1 MISVVIQAGGASRRM
16 GQDKGLVKLAGQPL
30 VQHVLDRVAHLGD
43 EVCITTN
50 RPQAYAFLGLPT
62 ASDPEPGLGAL
73 VGLRTALQAVRGDTV
88 LVVACDMPFLEPS
101 LLRHLLSRAGEAD
114 VVIPRRNGEF
124 EPLHAVY
131 RRSCLTALEAA
142 LARGEAR
149 MISFFPDVRLLPIDQ
164 AELASYDPEGL
175 SFFNVNTPDD
185 LIRAERHLR
194 AASSQPKED
203 IHDA

>member
-1 MISVVIQAGGASRRM
+1 MISIVIQAGGVSRRM
-16 GQDKGLVKLAGQPL
+16 GQDKGLVQLGGRPL
-30 VQHVLDRVAHLGD
+30 VQHVLDRVAQLGD

-50 RPQAYAFLGLPT
+50 RPQAYAFLGVPT
-62 ASDPEPGLGAL
+62 AADPQPGLGAL
-73 VGLRTALQAVRGDTV
+73 AGLRTALHAARGDTV
-88 LVVACDMPFLEPS
+88 LVVACDMPFLEPA
-101 LLRHLLSRAGEAD
+101 LLRHLLSRSGEAE
-114 VVIPRRNGEF
+114 VIIPRRHGEF

-164 AELASYDPEGL
+164 PELAAYDPEGL

-185 LIRAERHLR
+185 LIRAERHLQ
-194 AASSQPKED
+194 AASSQPTED